1 MLTVWDTTVH
11 VYPGVITS
19 RSPATVSTMSQLLEG
34 VIIYMD
40 AISARLISTNVK
52 PMNVQM

>member
-11 VYPGVITS
+11 VYPGIITS
-19 RSPATVSTMSQLLEG
+19 RSPARVSTMSQLLVG